1 MPQTS
6 RPGEQPPAVSGP
18 VEEQRLR
25 AGWTSL
31 FSFTSKRHIAPLAL
45 ALAFSIAR
53 GLAVPL
59 LAWILGRLFNVF
71 SSFGSHSISAGQ
83 LLSTTSLEC
92 TYILALGS
100 GVWFL
105 DWAYFSLWVI
115 FGELQA
121 KNARRWAFEEL
132 LHKEMRWFDGV
143 TDGLPAV
150 LPRIQAYIRDLQ
162 LSTSQPLGA
171 TLYNLTAAIAA
182 LVLALYMSWSLT
194 LVCLASVPLC
204 AIIIAFFSSKVQP
217 KIEGQQVALTKASKI
232 ATTAIS
238 SVDVVKHFN
247 SQDTEAEK
255 YKTAIGIAAHW
266 YYKEALYSAS
276 QIGLISFLT
285 FGMFVQGF
293 WYGSYLVA
301 KGSLNAGQVLTTFWA
316 CLQATQSIEEII
328 PRLIILEKGRTASAA
343 IKQIFNDACHAC
355 TLRELR
361 GTTLSPLFCEGD
373 IRFSEVTFAY
383 PSQPG
388 RRVLDNCSFF
398 FPAGD
403 TTFVVGKSG
412 SGKSTIGNLLM
423 RFYAPTFGEIHIDGR
438 LIQTL
443 DISWIR
449 NNITL
454 VQQESILFNETMLK
468 NITFGSR
475 NAEETTARDIFAAT
489 KLAGLQDTILSFPL
503 GLDTVVGSGG
513 RSLSGGQRQRMALAR
528 ARLRDTP
535 ILILDE
541 STSALDYSSR
551 ITLMNAIRAWR
562 QGKTTIIITHDLS
575 QIRSQDFVY
584 VIDQGKIAH
593 QGYRHILEKKAA
605 GVFDLN
611 NLATLPTDTT
621 PTTSHWS
628 AKSPGAMSDKGKRSS
643 FSSIERPMTE
653 RRSLT
658 TPISPFFHNS
668 LSLERTFSE
677 AEQSSQS
684 RRSSMVERLI
694 DHASPRFRKAPLDA
708 LDDKRVEKDL
718 EQPPP
723 ATGDNQA
730 PLPLK
735 LNNEPLQRGYSMSQI
750 LLTVIPSLS
759 PSNRMSL
766 LFGFIAAFFHAAAT
780 PCFSYVFSQLLTTFF
795 IVENRSRLA
804 MQWALAVLGVAV
816 VNGIAS
822 FFMHY
827 LLERC
832 GQAWVDQFRYKAIR
846 RILHQCKSWFEKDE
860 NSLSNLTHCLD
871 RNPEEMRNLVG
882 RFACFIF
889 VAAVMTLI
897 GFIWGVAVCWKLAL
911 VGAATA
917 PPLYGLTRLYEKIS
931 GFWENKSNE
940 ASEIMAGVFTE
951 TFLDIRTVRS
961 LTLESYFHTKHNK
974 SNGKALTVGIK
985 RGCYSGLLFGFS
997 ECSILFVH
1005 ALIFYYGAILVS
1017 SSQYSAKDVLMVF
1030 SMLLFSMANVRGVL
1044 SLVPQISSSRDS
1056 ATRVLHLVNMP
1067 EDQSHEGQGNL
1078 RIHDLTPLNF
1088 KDVDFSY
1095 PNRPGKKVL
1104 NNFNL
1109 KIPKGSCTAIVGP
1122 SGSGKST
1129 IASLLLAL
1137 YPSPPS
1143 AGNTGTITLGGVN
1156 IRNIHVP
1163 TLRSLI
1169 SIVPQDPT
1177 LFPASI
1183 KENIIYG
1190 LPGNSSLN
1198 TSANIQAAATAAG
1211 IHDFISSLPSGY
1223 DTLVGDGGVGV
1234 SGGQAQR
1241 IVIAR
1246 ALVRRPRLL
1255 ILDEATSSLDVESA
1269 TVIKQTVTRLMAS
1282 GRSLTVIIITHAK
1295 DMMELADNVVVVD
1308 GGAVVEEG
1316 TFSDL
1321 SSRSGGR
1328 LRRLLRMQ
1336 L

>member
-6 RPGEQPPAVSGP
+6 VLGKLSADSGP
-18 VEEQRLR
+18 LREQRLR
-25 AGWTSL
+25 AKWTSL
-31 FSFTSKRHIAPLAL
+31 FYFTSKRHVAPLIL

-59 LAWILGRLFNVF
+59 LAWVLGRLFNAF
-71 SSFGSHSISAGQ
+71 SNFGSHSISAGQ
-83 LLSTTSLEC
+83 LLSITSLEC

-150 LPRIQAYIRDLQ
+150 LPRIQTYIRDLQ
-162 LSTSQPLGA
+162 LATSQPLGA
-171 TLYNLTAAIAA
+171 TLYNLTAATAA
-182 LVLALYMSWSLT
+182 LVLALYMSWNLT

-217 KIEGQQVALTKASKI
+217 KIEGQQAALTKASKI
-232 ATTAIS
+232 STTAIS
-238 SVDVVKHFN
+238 SIGVVKHFN
-247 SQDTEAEK
+247 GQDTEAEK
-255 YKTAIGIAAHW
+255 YKNAIGIAAHW

-293 WYGSYLVA
+293 WYGSHLVA
-301 KGSLNAGQVLTTFWA
+301 KGSLNAGEVLTTFWA

-343 IKQIFNDACHAC
+343 LRHIFNDVCHAC
-355 TLRELR
+355 TSQEL
-361 GTTLSPLFCEGD
+361 GSTTISPVFCEGD

-383 PSQPG
+383 PSQPA

-423 RFYAPTFGEIHIDGR
+423 RFYAPIFGEIRIDDR

-475 NAEETTARDIFAAT
+475 NAENITPRDIFAAT

-503 GLDTVVGSGG
+503 RLDTVVGSGG

-541 STSALDYSSR
+541 STSALDHLSR
-551 ITLMNAIRAWR
+551 ISLMNAIRAWR

-575 QIRSQDFVY
+575 QIRPQDFVY
-584 VIDQGKIAH
+584 VIDRGKIAH
-593 QGYRHILEKKAA
+593 QGYRHVLEKEAA

-611 NLATLPTDTT
+611 HLATLQSTTT
-621 PTTSHWS
+621 PTTSTWS
-628 AKSPGAMSDKGKRSS
+628 PKSQVPTSDKRRGSS
-643 FSSIERPMTE
+643 FSSIERPIAE
-653 RRSLT
+653 RRSST
-658 TPISPFFHNS
+658 TPLSPFFHHD

-677 AEQSSQS
+677 AEQNSQS
-684 RRSSMVERLI
+684 RRASMAERLI
-694 DHASPRFRKAPLDA
+694 DHTSPWLKKSPLDVPN
-708 LDDKRVEKDL
+708 DKGVEKKSG
-718 EQPPP
+718 QMPPRTP
-723 ATGDNQA
+723 DTKTR
-730 PLPLK
+730 PPLK
-735 LNNEPLQRGYSMSQI
+735 PNKGSLQTGYSISQI

-759 PSNRMSL
+759 SSDRMSL
-766 LFGFIAAFFHAAAT
+766 LFGFTAAFFHAAAT
-780 PCFSYVFSQLLTTFF
+780 PCFSYLFSQLLTTFF
-795 IVENRSRLA
+795 IAENRSRLA
-804 MQWALAVLGVAV
+804 MQWALAVLGIAF
-816 VNGIAS
+816 VNGVAS

-827 LLERC
+827 LLECC

-846 RILHQCKSWFEKDE
+846 RILQQCKSWFEKDE
-860 NSLSNLTHCLD
+860 NKPSNLTHCLD
-871 RNPEEMRNLVG
+871 RNPEEMRNLIG
-882 RFACFIF
+882 RFACFMF
-889 VAAVMTLI
+889 VALVMTLI

-931 GFWENKSNE
+931 GFWESKSNE
-940 ASEIMAGVFTE
+940 ASEIMTGIFAE

-961 LTLESYFHTKHNK
+961 LTLESYFHTKHHK
-974 SNGKALTVGIK
+974 SNRKALTIGIK
-985 RGCYSGLLFGFS
+985 RGCYSGLFFGFS
-997 ECSILFVH
+997 ECSILFVY
-1005 ALIFYYGAILVS
+1005 ALIFYYGSILVS
-1017 SSQYSAKDVLMVF
+1017 SSQYSAKDVLLVF

-1056 ATRVLHLVNMP
+1056 ATRVLHLANMP
-1067 EDQSHEGQGNL
+1067 EDQVHEAQGNL
-1078 RIHDLTPLNF
+1078 HISDLTPLIF

-1104 NNFNL
+1104 KNFNL
-1109 KIPKGSCTAIVGP
+1109 SIPERSSTAIVGP

-1129 IASLLLAL
+1129 IASILLAL
-1137 YPSPPS
+1137 YSPPPS
-1143 AGNTGTITLGGVN
+1143 AGNKGSITLGGVD

-1183 KENIIYG
+1183 KDNITYG
-1190 LPGNSSLN
+1190 LPDKSSL
-1198 TSANIQAAATAAG
+1198 TASANIQAAAKAAG

-1246 ALVRRPRLL
+1246 ALVRNPRVL

-1269 TVIKQTVTRLMAS
+1269 SVIRQTVTKLMAS
-1282 GRSLTVIIITHAK
+1282 GRGLTVIIITHAK

-1308 GGAVVEEG
+1308 DGAVVEEG
-1316 TFSDL
+1316 SFSDL
-1321 SSRSGGR
+1321 SSRSGGK